1 MTDNNTALKKAGLK
15 VTLPRLK
22 ILEVL
27 QEPDNHHVSAEDL
40 YKRLIDMGEEIG
52 LATVYRV
59 LNQFDDA
66 GIVTRHNFEGGKSV
80 FELTQQHHHDH
91 LICLDCGKVI
101 EFSDDSIEARQREIA
116 AKHGIRLTN
125 HSLYLYGHCAEG
137 DCREDEH
144 AHEGQISQP
153 EREKPTCGLAFLYA
167 GNKKSESYSSHLFVI
182 TANFLPDLITIGFYR
197 LVITGL
203 RCAQTLLIIQY
214 AYTFLV
220 GKMLMLFLFLQHV

>member
-1 MTDNNTALKKAGLK
+1 MTYNNKALKNAGLK

-27 QEPDNHHVSAEDL
+27 QDPECHHVSAEDL
-40 YKRLIDMGEEIG
+40 YKKLIDIGEEIG

-101 EFSDDSIEARQREIA
+101 EFSDESIESRQKNIA
-116 AKHGIRLTN
+116 ERHGIKLTN
-125 HSLYLYGHCAEG
+125 HSLYLYGHCADG
-137 DCREDEH
+137 DCRSDEGIH
-144 AHEGQISQP
+144 D
-153 EREKPTCGLAFLYA
+153 EK
-167 GNKKSESYSSHLFVI
+167 K
-182 TANFLPDLITIGFYR
+182 
-197 LVITGL
+197 
-203 RCAQTLLIIQY
+203 
-214 AYTFLV
+214 
-220 GKMLMLFLFLQHV
+220 

>member
-27 QEPDNHHVSAEDL
+27 QDPTCHHVSAEDL
-40 YKRLIDMGEEIG
+40 YKKLIDMGEEIG

-101 EFSDDSIEARQREIA
+101 EFSDDSIEKRQHEIA
-116 AKHGIRLTN
+116 KKYGIQRTN
-125 HSLYLYGHCAEG
+125 HSLYLYGHCSEG
-137 DCREDEH
+137 DCREDE
-144 AHEGQISQP
+144 
-153 EREKPTCGLAFLYA
+153 
-167 GNKKSESYSSHLFVI
+167 
-182 TANFLPDLITIGFYR
+182 
-197 LVITGL
+197 
-203 RCAQTLLIIQY
+203 TLHDSK
-214 AYTFLV
+214 A
-220 GKMLMLFLFLQHV
+220 